1 MAMEGSSTII
11 SGPTRVTWPH
21 LMFVPRTARSSAPI
35 NAAMTRRSL
44 DGADEWRIY
53 RPSSITQAKAVT
65 MPSDPLTLLL
75 TVTVMPGRR
84 RTDVV
89 LSGEVDL
96 AARPVLDAAVDRLA
110 EAAPDTTVIDLAA
123 VVFGGSVLAS
133 FLASVRA
140 AIPAGSQLM
149 LARPKPLIHRVLQLT
164 GMDQI
169 GVISDK

>member
-1 MAMEGSSTII
+1 
-11 SGPTRVTWPH
+11 
-21 LMFVPRTARSSAPI
+21 MFVPRAARSSAPI
-35 NAAMTRRSL
+35 NGAMTRRSL
-44 DGADEWRIY
+44 DCADERRIY
-53 RPSSITQAKAVT
+53 RPSSITQAKAAT
-65 MPSDPLTLLL
+65 MPSDPYALLL

-96 AARPVLDAAVDRLA
+96 AARPVLAEAVDRLA
-110 EAAPDTTVIDLAA
+110 DAAPDTTVIDLAA

-140 AIPAGSQLM
+140 AIPAGSRLV
-149 LARPKPLIHRVLQLT
+149 LARPKPMTHKVLQLT

-169 GVISDK
+169 GVVRDSNDA